1 MIYDVKRDNFVRRV
15 AKKTNYDEAAAI
27 NSNATLL
34 TFVEGVDLQVRSIRL
49 PNSSVLIDTLRPRY
63 IVAESKLNPG
73 QACQN
78 KQIFKDKVY
87 RELHA
92 YHLFKEDPVRA
103 EKMVGLNEEQNV
115 QLMVMKYEESAL

>member
-1 MIYDVKRDNFVRRV
+1 MNKEDEDEKHFMIYDVKRDNFVRRV

-63 IVAESKLNPG
+63 IVAENKLNPG
-73 QACQN
+73 QAC
-78 KQIFKDKVY
+78 
-87 RELHA
+87 
-92 YHLFKEDPVRA
+92 
-103 EKMVGLNEEQNV
+103 
-115 QLMVMKYEESAL
+115 